1 MSASTDCAD
10 VPASITSRHITSYG
24 RRAKLLLLLLL
35 LRLSNQLP
43 RRIQADQP
51 THTHTHAIR
60 TAALYRHLQ
69 TRPFSSVSAVDAA
82 AAAARPGPGRHTCMP
97 FQRERVHCSSRTTW
111 KGSRTGSHFLP
122 ICVRRTRSSPP
133 LRCSGQYCGHS
144 SVCLIDTAPRH
155 IASAS
160 AAAAAAAELY
170 YV

>member
-1 MSASTDCAD
+1 MSASTDCTD

-51 THTHTHAIR
+51 TDTHTP
-60 TAALYRHLQ
+60 LGPRHFTVICRLGLLVRFPPS
-69 TRPFSSVSAVDAA
+69 TPPPLP
-82 AAAARPGPGRHTCMP
+82 PGPARHTCMP

-160 AAAAAAAELY
+160 AAAAAAAAELY